1 MYKLLV
7 GIGNPGEKYYYTRHN
22 VGFLTV
28 DAFINHFQQKF
39 EKNLRLKSLITSFFI
54 EENKLVVIKP
64 LTFMNFSGEA
74 VLSVMNYFKINKSDI
89 LVISDDINLD
99 LGSVRLKAKGSSG
112 GHNGLKSIIEK
123 LGSLDYPR
131 LRIGIGEPK
140 SESLSE
146 YVLNEFSSYE
156 KDQLSLVIEKIVP
169 FLTLWVKS
177 SFQETELIFSKL
189 KQQGKF

>member
-169 FLTLWVKS
+169 FLTLWAKS